1 MITKA
6 IREYLQADATLMDN
20 VKNVFTFYNA
30 VNMRRVNNALSKNT
44 FPMITVN
51 EITKELNTVH
61 QIGTEHNFFS
71 NVEITLDTIV
81 EPDACNDKQIQ
92 NLNDLLDQHEASA
105 ERIFTLL
112 HNFSGDMNGV
122 PVGSLLFIDSGD
134 SQLIYNLYNNDKDQ
148 TVRRKT
154 LNFNV
159 NYKQGV

>member
-6 IREYLQADATLMDN
+6 IRQYLQADATLMDS

-44 FPMITVN
+44 FPMITIN
-51 EITKELNTVH
+51 ELTKSLNTVH
-61 QIGTEHNFFS
+61 QVGNEHNFES
-71 NVEITLDTIV
+71 QIEIQLDTII

-92 NLNDLLDQHEASA
+92 NLNNLLDAHEDSA
-105 ERIFTLL
+105 ERIFTIL
-112 HNFSGDMNGV
+112 HGFSGDMNGV
-122 PVGSLLFIDSGD
+122 SVGNLLFEESGD
-134 SQLIYNLYNNDKDQ
+134 SQLVYNLYNNDKDQ

-159 NYKQGV
+159 NYKIGV

>member
-6 IREYLQADATLMDN
+6 IRQYLEADVTLMTD

-30 VNMRRVNNALSKNT
+30 INMRRVNNALSKNT

-51 EITKELNTVH
+51 ELSKTLNTVH
-61 QIGTEHNFFS
+61 QIGTEHNFEAQI
-71 NVEITLDTIV
+71 EIQLDTIV

-92 NLNDLLDQHEASA
+92 NLNNLLDAHEANA
-105 ERIFTLL
+105 DRIFTLL
-112 HNFSGDMNGV
+112 HNYSGDMNGV
-122 PVGSLLFIDSGD
+122 SVVNILFEESGD
-134 SQLIYNLYNNDKDQ
+134 SQLVYNLYNNDKDQ

-159 NYKQGV
+159 NYKIGV

>member
-6 IREYLQADATLMDN
+6 IRQYLEADVTLMTD

-30 VNMRRVNNALSKNT
+30 INMRRVNNALSKNT

-51 EITKELNTVH
+51 ELSKTLNTVH
-61 QIGTEHNFFS
+61 QIGTEHNFEAQI
-71 NVEITLDTIV
+71 EIQLDTIV

-92 NLNDLLDQHEASA
+92 NLNNLLDAHEANA
-105 ERIFTLL
+105 DRIFTLL
-112 HNFSGDMNGV
+112 HNYSGDMNGTSV
-122 PVGSLLFIDSGD
+122 VNILFEESGD
-134 SQLIYNLYNNDKDQ
+134 SQLVYNLYNNDKDQ

-159 NYKQGV
+159 NYKIGV

>member
-6 IREYLQADATLMDN
+6 IRQYLEADATLMTD

-30 VNMRRVNNALSKNT
+30 INMRRVNNALSKNT

-51 EITKELNTVH
+51 ELSKTLNTVH
-61 QIGTEHNFFS
+61 QIGTEHNF
-71 NVEITLDTIV
+71 NAQIEIQLDTIV

-92 NLNDLLDQHEASA
+92 NLNNLLDAHEANA
-105 ERIFTLL
+105 DRIFTLL
-112 HNFSGDMNGV
+112 HNYSGDMNGTSV
-122 PVGSLLFIDSGD
+122 VNILFEESGD
-134 SQLIYNLYNNDKDQ
+134 SQLVYNLYNNDKDQ

-159 NYKQGV
+159 NYKIGV